1 MDGLAPPRETCGLK
15 PAPPTGTGVSWM
27 PPLRRGLTVG
37 FGVQRDIA
45 GEILEMRRGGLP
57 HAEMPV
63 DTVHHFGDGEPRGQ
77 FAEGSHRDP
86 PGLLGNYRSEEH
98 TAELQSPCNLVCR
111 LLLE

>member
-1 MDGLAPPRETCGLK
+1 MDGPAPPRAIGWPK
-15 PAPPTGTGVSWM
+15 SAPPTGTGVSRM
-27 PPLRRGLTVG
+27 HPLSRGLTVG

-86 PGLLGNYRSEEH
+86 PGLLGNYQREAIGFLGDADSG
-98 TAELQSPCNLVCR
+98 A
-111 LLLE
+111 